1 MENNMN
7 ELNQQVMDLATQAVE
22 SVATQVVDTPAVV
35 EATNAAVEHS
45 GMPTWAK
52 CLITGGSGLI
62 IGFLARMGWE
72 KWITPKLKEKAFER
86 KVAKE
91 AKKAAKAAMAAAK
104 NPPVQPVAPQQPQP
118 APVDEVD
125 PLEVEAN
132 ID

>member
-1 MENNMN
+1 MDNMN
-7 ELNQQVMDLATQAVE
+7 ELNSQVMDIATQAVE

-104 NPPVQPVAPQQPQP
+104 KPVQPVAPQQPQQP

-125 PLEVEAN
+125 PLEVEAT